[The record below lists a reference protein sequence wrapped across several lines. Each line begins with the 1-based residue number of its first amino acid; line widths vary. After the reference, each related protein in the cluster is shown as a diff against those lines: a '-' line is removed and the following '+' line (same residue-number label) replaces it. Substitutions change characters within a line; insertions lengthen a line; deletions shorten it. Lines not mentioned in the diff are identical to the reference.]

1 MGYRILGSVGRTLI
15 AAGVLLLLFA
25 GFQLWGTNIEEGR
38 RQEDLAGS
46 LAQSVGTE
54 LAGADEASK
63 ADALAGTLEGRT
75 GEEAPSIPVG
85 QGLGVIEIPK
95 IGVKKIIV
103 EGVNKDDLRKGPGH
117 YPGTPLPGQPGN
129 AAIAGHRTT
138 YGAPFNRIDELVPGD
153 EIVVFT
159 PQGKF
164 TYQVIAPPD
173 GAWKVIERGPGWFSV
188 RPTQSQVLAATIDN
202 RLTLTAC
209 HPKLSAEQRII
220 VVAELVDTPAATTTS
235 TSAVPA
241 VVTDGSAGSVDDSD
255 AVTEAP
261 HALPAEAFDAG
272 LRRRRGPGPRRPV
285 GSTGRVRL
293 VPGLAV
299 AYVPDPG
306 RGRRSLAAPVLGMDG
321 VPAGVRRP
329 AVVQLLLHRPVPA
342 LVLSAL
348 DHRALRG

>member
-1 MGYRILGSVGRTLI
+1 M
-15 AAGVLLLLFA
+15 
-25 GFQLWGTNIEEGR
+25 
-38 RQEDLAGS
+38 
-46 LAQSVGTE
+46 
-54 LAGADEASK
+54 
-63 ADALAGTLEGRT
+63 
-75 GEEAPSIPVG
+75 
-85 QGLGVIEIPK
+85 
-95 IGVKKIIV
+95 

-272 LRRRRGPGPRRPV
+272 FRGDDGALVPAVLWGALAAFVWFLAWLLRTFLTRDEGDVRWRRRFWVWMAFLPV
-285 GSTGRVRL
+285 FA
-293 VPGLAV
+293 VPLWFSFF
-299 AYVPDPG
+299 YIDRFLP
-306 RGRRSLAAPVLGMDG
+306 SF
-321 VPAGVRRP
+321 
-329 AVVQLLLHRPVPA
+329 
-342 LVLSAL
+342 
-348 DHRALRG
+348 

>member
-15 AAGVLLLLFA
+15 AAGILLLLFA

-38 RQEDLAGS
+38 RQDDLAGT
-46 LAQSVGTE
+46 LAQSVGTD
-54 LAGADEASK
+54 LAGAEEGAK
-63 ADALAGTLEGRT
+63 ADALAETLQNRT
-75 GEEAPSIPVG
+75 GGDAPSIPVG
-85 QGLGVIEIPK
+85 EGLGVIEIPK

-153 EIVVFT
+153 GIDVFT
-159 PQGKF
+159 PQGRF

-173 GAWKVIERGPGWFSV
+173 GAWKVIERGDGWFSV
-188 RPTQSQVLAATIDN
+188 RPDQSAVLAATADN

-220 VVAELVDTPAATTTS
+220 VVARLLDTPAATTTS
-235 TSAVPA
+235 TSTSSTVPA
-241 VVTDGSAGSVDDSD
+241 VATGGDDSD

-261 HALPAEAFDAG
+261 HAQPAEAFDAG
-272 LRRRRGPGPRRPV
+272 FRGDDGALTPAILWGALAAFIWFAAWLVRTYLTRDEGDVRWRRRFWVWLAFLPAFA
-285 GSTGRVRL
+285 
-293 VPGLAV
+293 VPLWFSFF
-299 AYVPDPG
+299 YVDRFLP
-306 RGRRSLAAPVLGMDG
+306 SF
-321 VPAGVRRP
+321 
-329 AVVQLLLHRPVPA
+329 
-342 LVLSAL
+342 
-348 DHRALRG
+348 

>member
-272 LRRRRGPGPRRPV
+272 FRGDDGALVPAVLWGALAAFVWFLAWLLRTFLTRDEGDVRWRRRFWVWMAFLPV
-285 GSTGRVRL
+285 FA
-293 VPGLAV
+293 VPLWFSFF
-299 AYVPDPG
+299 YIDRFLP
-306 RGRRSLAAPVLGMDG
+306 SF
-321 VPAGVRRP
+321 
-329 AVVQLLLHRPVPA
+329 
-342 LVLSAL
+342 
-348 DHRALRG
+348 

>member
-15 AAGVLLLLFA
+15 AAGVLLLAFA
-25 GFQLWGTNIEEGR
+25 AFQLWGTNIEEGR

-46 LAQSVGTE
+46 LAQSVGTD
-54 LAGADEASK
+54 LAGADEGAK
-63 ADALAGTLEGRT
+63 ADALADTLQGRT
-75 GEEAPSIPVG
+75 GGEAPAIPVG
-85 QGLGVIEIPK
+85 EGLGVIEIPK

-164 TYQVIAPPD
+164 TYQVIPPPD

-188 RPTQSQVLAATIDN
+188 RPDQSTVLAATTDN

-220 VVAELVDTPAATTTS
+220 VVAKLIDTPAATTSS
-235 TSAVPA
+235 TSSVP
-241 VVTDGSAGSVDDSD
+241 VTTNSDNVGSNGNTNGNTD
-255 AVTEAP
+255 ATDAIVEAP
-261 HALPAEAFDAG
+261 HAAPAEAFDAG
-272 LRRRRGPGPRRPV
+272 FRGDDGALLPAILWGLAAAFIWFAAWLVRTVLTRDEGDVRWRRRFWVWMAFLPV
-285 GSTGRVRL
+285 FA
-293 VPGLAV
+293 VPLWFSFF
-299 AYVPDPG
+299 YIDRFLP
-306 RGRRSLAAPVLGMDG
+306 SF
-321 VPAGVRRP
+321 
-329 AVVQLLLHRPVPA
+329 
-342 LVLSAL
+342 
-348 DHRALRG
+348 

>member
-54 LAGADEASK
+54 LAAADEASK

-272 LRRRRGPGPRRPV
+272 FRGDDGALVPAVLWGALAAFVWFLAWLLRTFLTRDEGDVRWRRRFWVWMAFLPV
-285 GSTGRVRL
+285 FA
-293 VPGLAV
+293 VPLWFSFF
-299 AYVPDPG
+299 YIDRFLP
-306 RGRRSLAAPVLGMDG
+306 SF
-321 VPAGVRRP
+321 
-329 AVVQLLLHRPVPA
+329 
-342 LVLSAL
+342 
-348 DHRALRG
+348 